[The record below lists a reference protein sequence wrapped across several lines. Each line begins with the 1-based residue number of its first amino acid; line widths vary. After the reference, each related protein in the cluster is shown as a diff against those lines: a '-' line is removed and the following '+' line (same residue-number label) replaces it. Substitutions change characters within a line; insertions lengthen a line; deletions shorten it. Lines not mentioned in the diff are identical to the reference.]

1 VVIAN
6 RECSGGGILIQW
18 HGDKKKRKMS
28 GGRRRFARGKRAF
41 EMGKEAIE
49 TELGEQAEK
58 SVRSRG
64 GNKKIKLVRA
74 NYANVSSSSSRRTER
89 AKIIRVLKN
98 PVNADYDRRNII
110 TKSTIIETSIGEA
123 IVTSRT
129 GQDGVINAVLLDKN
143 T

>member
-1 VVIAN
+1 MT
-6 RECSGGGILIQW
+6 QW

-28 GGRRRFARGKRAF
+28 GGRRRLARGKRSF
-41 EMGKEAIE
+41 EMGNEAVE
-49 TELGEQAEK
+49 TELGERVEK

-64 GNKKIKLVRA
+64 GNKKVKLVSA
-74 NYANVSSSSSRRTER
+74 NYANVTRSSSRRTER

-110 TKSTIIETSIGEA
+110 TKSTIIETSIGDA

-129 GQDGVINAVLLDKN
+129 GQDGVINAVLLDK
-143 T
+143 TS

>member
-1 VVIAN
+1 MT
-6 RECSGGGILIQW
+6 QW

-28 GGRRRFARGKRAF
+28 GGRRRLARGKRSF
-41 EMGKEAIE
+41 EMGNEAVE
-49 TELGEQAEK
+49 TELGERVEK

-64 GNKKIKLVRA
+64 GNKKVKLVSA
-74 NYANVSSSSSRRTER
+74 NYANVTRSSSRRTER

-110 TKSTIIETSIGEA
+110 TKSTIIETSIGDA

-129 GQDGVINAVLLDKN
+129 GQDGVINAVLLDKKS
-143 T
+143 